1 MAELISRCFEALI
14 FEVNAL
20 PIPREYKDAM
30 IGKLDFLRTQ
40 SLCDFDRRKPTA
52 QLREAWKEVD
62 RDMATHGLYDRYKPS
77 RRVWDTIGMF
87 VEVGQFKPIAAKSA
101 ATDAATDAI
110 KSKYHEA
117 SIIEIFELMRKD
129 SSGVPSIKAKLK
141 LKAGLTF
148 LIDEATKPLALRNH
162 DVIVATWRDIH
173 AELKIRSILKPF
185 ESEPMKT
192 RVLDFLKG
200 DRDEKSSSKRAAS
213 IRGEL

>member
-40 SLCDFDRRKPTA
+40 SLCDFDRRRPTSE
-52 QLREAWKEVD
+52 LREVWKEVD
-62 RDMATHGLYDRYKPS
+62 RDMATHGLYDLYKPS

-87 VEVGQFKPIAAKSA
+87 VEVAQFKPVATKPAPHTKAREKSLYQDS
-101 ATDAATDAI
+101 T
-110 KSKYHEA
+110 
-117 SIIEIFELMRKD
+117 IIEIFEVMRKD

-141 LKAGLTF
+141 LKTGLSF
-148 LIDEATKPLALRNH
+148 LIDEAKKPAALRNH
-162 DVIVATWRDIH
+162 EGIVATWKDLH
-173 AELKIRSILKPF
+173 PELKTRAILKPF
-185 ESEPMKT
+185 EAEPMKS

-200 DRDEKSSSKRAAS
+200 HEPGR
-213 IRGEL
+213 